1 MLPAGYMRRSLLC
14 AGLLGLAAGLV
25 PLVDGAGPGSGTAA
39 AVQPRPG
46 LAQPR
51 PDGDARPVPKGRHM
65 EAVSDAVAE
74 QTSIPAGTELLVG
87 PGRLDC
93 HRDNIC
99 VLRDEDDQSRFLV
112 FGIGSLKNGQRDFLI
127 ENRTLAD
134 NPVAARLLRLNRG
147 GTAYQGLQV
156 IDARTRETIGL
167 Q

>member
-1 MLPAGYMRRSLLC
+1 MLPAGYLRRSLLC
-14 AGLLGLAAGLV
+14 AGLLCVGAGIV
-25 PLVDGAGPGSGTAA
+25 PLTAGAGPGSRTAA

-46 LAQPR
+46 QAQPR

-74 QTSIPAGTELLVG
+74 QTSIAAGTKLLVG

-99 VLRDEDDQSRFLV
+99 ILRDEADHHRFIV
-112 FGIGSLKNGQRDFLI
+112 FGIASLRNGQHDYLI
-127 ENRTLAD
+127 EDRALAGS
-134 NPVAARLLRLNRG
+134 PVAAWLLRLDRG
-147 GTAYQGLQV
+147 GVAYQALQV